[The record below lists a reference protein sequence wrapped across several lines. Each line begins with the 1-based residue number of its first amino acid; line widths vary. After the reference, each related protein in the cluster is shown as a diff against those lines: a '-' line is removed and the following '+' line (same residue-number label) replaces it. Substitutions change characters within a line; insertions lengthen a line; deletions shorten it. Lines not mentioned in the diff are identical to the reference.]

1 MLDWLIGSA
10 VTIAFLIG
18 TYYLILIV
26 INTI

>member
-1 MLDWLIGSA
+1 MLDWLIGSV